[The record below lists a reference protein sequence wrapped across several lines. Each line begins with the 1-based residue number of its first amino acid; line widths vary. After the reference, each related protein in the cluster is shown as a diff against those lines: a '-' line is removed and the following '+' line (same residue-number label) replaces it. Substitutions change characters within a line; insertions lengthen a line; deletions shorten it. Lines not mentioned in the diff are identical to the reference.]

1 MKRDKP
7 CPVPFDACNL
17 YEQGCI
23 RMTSTREKDELIVAL
38 SRRGR
43 ATGEDLLLRFMDR
56 YSLPNLA
63 KASVEQLREFYGEHT
78 K

>member
-1 MKRDKP
+1 
-7 CPVPFDACNL
+7 
-17 YEQGCI
+17 
-23 RMTSTREKDELIVAL
+23 MTSTREKDELIVAL

-43 ATGEDLLLRFMDR
+43 ATGEDLLLRFIDR

>member
-1 MKRDKP
+1 
-7 CPVPFDACNL
+7 
-17 YEQGCI
+17 
-23 RMTSTREKDELIVAL
+23 MTSTREKDELIVAL

-56 YSLPNLA
+56 YGLPNLA
-63 KASVEQLREFYGEHT
+63 KASMEQLREFYIIYKLPNPSTE